1 MKRPENWTIIAL
13 LQRTTRYFE
22 EQAIE
27 SPRLDAELLLAF
39 ALGITRID
47 LYLRHDQPLNPEELH
62 RFRELVKRRRAR
74 EPVAYITGT
83 KAFWDLELAVSPEV
97 LIPRPETECVVEA
110 ALAFLEVYDGPPV
123 RRLLDLGTGSGALA
137 LTLAHSCPEDR
148 VVAVDRSRRAL
159 AVAQRNCRHHHLE
172 DRVAFVAGDWVDML
186 HAPPASFDLIV
197 SNPPYIPSRQIDALQ
212 PEITRY
218 EPRIALDGG
227 PDGLDCLRAII
238 RQTPPL
244 LKQGGALMLEI
255 GHDQYRAVV
264 QLAEACHAYSDIA
277 CRQDYA
283 GLDRVAC
290 LVRT

>member
-1 MKRPENWTIIAL
+1 MKRPDNWTIIAL
-13 LQRTTRYFE
+13 LQRTTHYFE

-39 ALGITRID
+39 ALGIERID
-47 LYLRHDQPLNPEELH
+47 LYLRHDQPLSTEELH

-83 KAFWDLELAVSPEV
+83 KAFWDLELTVSPEV

-110 ALAFLEVYDGPPV
+110 ALAFLEAYAGPPK

-159 AVAQRNCRHHHLE
+159 AVAQRNCRRHHLQ
-172 DRVAFVAGDWVDML
+172 DRVALVAGHWVDML
-186 HAPPASFDLIV
+186 HAPQAPFDLIV

-218 EPRIALDGG
+218 EPRMALDGG

-238 RQTPPL
+238 RQVPP
-244 LKQGGALMLEI
+244 
-255 GHDQYRAVV
+255 
-264 QLAEACHAYSDIA
+264 C
-277 CRQDYA
+277 
-283 GLDRVAC
+283 
-290 LVRT
+290 